1 MFRFFYGN
9 PSCKHIIF
17 GGCHDTGYNNTLRQY
32 KHDPAAFSKI
42 SLLETIPA
50 HPVYREFD
58 GFKMIKFPSVFRT
71 DPLPEK
77 PLAAAPSTIVATP
90 RPAPPHV
97 QPTPHVPTAPQV
109 VPIRA
114 PVPSVSPTIKTT
126 TPNSRQVTPAHADQA
141 SNRSATPPDGTF
153 TSPSW
158 ATVGKNGAVQNSYPI
173 GPAKTSATTRFIFL
187 NEREERIDRPLP
199 IIPKVDQQALW
210 DRINKGGKVC
220 NEHFLRGYC
229 DKGGYCPFS
238 HDGKLPPGQL
248 KALAFRARTLACANG
263 SSCRDFDC
271 YMGHHCMMD
280 DCGRENCNWSSWH
293 NMNKH
298 VAYKYMEDG
307 SIVDYTEKQ
316 PYPGH

>member
-1 MFRFFYGN
+1 
-9 PSCKHIIF
+9 
-17 GGCHDTGYNNTLRQY
+17 
-32 KHDPAAFSKI
+32 
-42 SLLETIPA
+42 
-50 HPVYREFD
+50 
-58 GFKMIKFPSVFRT
+58 MIKFPSVFRT

-77 PLAAAPSTIVATP
+77 PLAAAQSTIVATP
-90 RPAPPHV
+90 RPAPSHV
-97 QPTPHVPTAPQV
+97 LATPHVPTAPQV
-109 VPIRA
+109 VPVRA

-126 TPNSRQVTPAHADQA
+126 TPNPRQVTPATADQA

-173 GPAKTSATTRFIFL
+173 GPAKASATTRFIFL